1 MFFITS
7 MTAVVS
13 GILLL
18 LLQMDLVD
26 LRGGGGSSVSN
37 NLKTGVIGDDGRRR
51 PLPSMIIHVGPSKTG
66 TTYIQQRFSKS
77 EDLLGLD
84 GYRYIGNDHGVLHV
98 DTTKR
103 PVRIGDDLRE
113 LLCGRSETYP
123 AGGGGRNTTTTT
135 TTNLIGS
142 SEWLA
147 QYSKPN
153 GILRQW
159 SDYAG
164 AVGSGCGDDAGPH
177 WDVEIVITYRRYY
190 EVQPSHYHQQYKTS
204 RTNGTVTTGH
214 RFWPGEHGGIRI
226 PTLPEY
232 LENKDLEYD
241 DRDTPWMRVKHN
253 YQNWGRSFPVSLF
266 LFHQEG
272 DLFTNFV
279 CDILRPESSS
289 CRGLLTKEEPDDP
302 SSDDSSAADA
312 EEEER
317 ERKKIGNVS
326 TRYTDHDILAV
337 RAWEEGLVHP
347 NDDRMSVTRAVWK
360 RWQALEDARQLRR
373 REQLR
378 GDDDDSA
385 AAVEDDDPFPMVCPD
400 DDLLREIRDRA
411 LEAETWVMSTIEEDA
426 NRTTDGRQRAGAAPA
441 PTPPKVTDFEDGWK
455 AAIDGQKFCS
465 IDAPRAL
472 KLDVWRDFFAARR
485 RRIKNHPPPP
495 LP

>member
-1 MFFITS
+1 
-7 MTAVVS
+7 
-13 GILLL
+13 
-18 LLQMDLVD
+18 
-26 LRGGGGSSVSN
+26 
-37 NLKTGVIGDDGRRR
+37 
-51 PLPSMIIHVGPSKTG
+51 MIIHVGPSKTG
-66 TTYIQQRFSKS
+66 TTYIQQRLSKS

-84 GYRYIGNDHGVLHV
+84 GYRYIGNNHGMLHV
-98 DTTKR
+98 DMTTK
-103 PVRIGDDLRE
+103 PVGIGDDLRE

-147 QYSKPN
+147 VASPKPN
-153 GILRQW
+153 GISKEW
-159 SDYAG
+159 SDYV
-164 AVGSGCGDDAGPH
+164 VGSGCGDDAGPH

-190 EVQPSHYHQQYKTS
+190 EVQPSRYHQQYKITGMKG
-204 RTNGTVTTGH
+204 NLTTDRF

-226 PTLPEY
+226 PTLPEF
-232 LENKDLEYD
+232 LENKDLKYD
-241 DRDTPWMRVKHN
+241 DRDTPWMRVKYSH
-253 YQNWGRSFPVSLF
+253 QIWGRSFPVSLF
-266 LFHQEG
+266 LFHQKG

-279 CDILRPESSS
+279 CRVLRPESSS

-302 SSDDSSAADA
+302 SFDDSSTAADA
-312 EEEER
+312 EEKER

-326 TRYTDHDILAV
+326 TRYTDHDMLAV

-347 NDDRMSVTRAVWK
+347 NEDRMSVTRGVRKHW
-360 RWQALEDARQLRR
+360 RALEDARQLRR

-378 GDDDDSA
+378 GDDDDDSA

-400 DDLLREIRDRA
+400 DDLLREIRDRS

-426 NRTTDGRQRAGAAPA
+426 NRTTGGRQQAGAAPA

-455 AAIDGQKFCS
+455 AVIDGRKLCS

-472 KLDVWRDFFAARR
+472 KLDAWRDHFVARR
-485 RRIKNHPPPP
+485 RRHKNHPPPP
-495 LP
+495 PPP